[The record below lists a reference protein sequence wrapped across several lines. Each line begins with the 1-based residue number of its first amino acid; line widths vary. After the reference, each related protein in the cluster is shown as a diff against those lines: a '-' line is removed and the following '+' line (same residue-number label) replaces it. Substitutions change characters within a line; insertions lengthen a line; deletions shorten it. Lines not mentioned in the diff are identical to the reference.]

1 MTHSTTGL
9 LPDVTTDPAEG
20 VNANEAILKGTVD
33 PNNEATTYSFEFGP
47 ASSYGTTLPS
57 SEEAEDGD
65 VQVEAEDGGRV
76 FLEPETTYHYRLVAT
91 QRCGNRGRD
100 PDKSVTT
107 SAREATPQQE
117 AELKAAGTSGVG
129 VPSDF
134 VNMMWNGEF
143 PRMGTKAWMEM
154 IRGSGAHMLRIPV
167 GGRSTLMDEV
177 FRLAAQRD
185 ITILP
190 GVGGGQLIEQENGEG
205 KRPTWLNSVKVAVEA
220 YGRNGSFW
228 KEHPNGAELGATVVG
243 GLERGELWEKTVIT
257 TAGCARRC
265 TAICWKKRLRQ
276 SMKWTAVR
284 GFCSE
289 VCSPLVCTTPER
301 TRSTTR
307 RWANLSARWVT
318 TGSYDAVSLHPYA
331 FKANDKQAPSSTNPK
346 EIEEVR
352 NKIRANIQEARA
364 ALDEKG
370 GKKRSSGSPRSAGRS
385 KTPSTTEPTAT
396 VCICP

>member
-1 MTHSTTGL
+1 MTLSTTGL

-228 KEHPNGAELGATVVG
+228 KEHPNVPNRAPLWWEVWNEENYGKNGDYDGRVRPAVYGDLLEETAAAIHEVDGGARILLG
-243 GLERGELWEKTVIT
+243 GLLTVGMYNAGEDEIHHKTVGEFI
-257 TAGCARRC
+257 
-265 TAICWKKRLRQ
+265 RQ
-276 SMKWTAVR
+276 M
-284 GFCSE
+284 GHH
-289 VCSPLVCTTPER
+289 
-301 TRSTTR
+301 
-307 RWANLSARWVT
+307 
-318 TGSYDAVSLHPYA
+318 GSDDAVSLHPYA